1 MTMKYDQW
9 EEILSAVNNEGG
21 GNLNENNVIEKI
33 KERLKVKDED
43 EYDKWEKADFDVNH
57 RFEWLEGRKPTL
69 LYLAV
74 CHEAASVVNALLGVK
89 EINVNAVVGRLEW
102 TPLHAAANSICNESV
117 DALLKSKKNVNAV
130 DKDGRTPL
138 HWAAAVSTESI
149 VKALVE
155 NGADLLLRD
164 NKGQTPRDLAR
175 DDYMKEFLKEAEE
188 KQLRKQNEGTNNLPQ
203 NKDDNKDTTRLLG
216 KTEKKQPTS
225 AAMKG
230 FFVGG
235 SVAVLGAAIA
245 VTLFATGTIAV
256 ELMPVV
262 IAVAAIATAALAVG
276 GVTYMLSK
284 PSTKVDETKEQQNV
298 NGKVPG
304 AA

>member
-9 EEILSAVNNEGG
+9 EEILSAVNNEG

-216 KTEKKQPTS
+216 KTEKKQP
-225 AAMKG
+225 KR
-230 FFVGG
+230 
-235 SVAVLGAAIA
+235 
-245 VTLFATGTIAV
+245 
-256 ELMPVV
+256 P
-262 IAVAAIATAALAVG
+262 
-276 GVTYMLSK
+276 
-284 PSTKVDETKEQQNV
+284 
-298 NGKVPG
+298 
-304 AA
+304 